1 MIRCVDIFNHYCY
14 VRTPIIQTPY
24 VLSKHDIH
32 TRPKT
37 RSIPSPTWIGGQDGD
52 LELSLERWKS
62 LWRCTG
68 FLRFSCSFSVPR
80 LCETPSSNMSLDK
93 AIESIARVQ
102 METPC
107 LLIWRIDGK
116 PSSVKPGSRRGM
128 SKKIRTKGKHKK
140 KNDVGTSTKKKV
152 IR

>member
-1 MIRCVDIFNHYCY
+1 MCWYF
-14 VRTPIIQTPY
+14 QSL
-24 VLSKHDIH
+24 VLCMYSYHPNAICSIKARYSYTAKDSIH
-32 TRPKT
+32 TITDLNRWT
-37 RSIPSPTWIGGQDGD
+37 DGD
-52 LELSLERWKS
+52 LEFSLERWKS

-68 FLRFSCSFSVPR
+68 FLRFSCSFSVPL

-128 SKKIRTKGKHKK
+128 SKKRIRTKGKHKK

-152 IR
+152 IE